1 MATLSF
7 DAESVRGSVRAAAQ
21 DNFFRGLVS
30 NKLGSDRIVDDELID
45 LIVSNPLLDDI
56 FDDLCNLSS
65 GSARIRKAVEESFST
80 SSEEGE
86 IPEDEYHNAA
96 CRQVWMAAVDDPRFN
111 IVLKQAQDEAKL
123 PPPVVRGS
131 GLSGILGILDK
142 IRAALTSGTSKHS
155 DATLAGSVMAALLGG
170 ALAQHY
176 IAPPPTG
183 DAQVRNGG
191 SIASNAVN
199 SEVLKQLATAVTS
212 LNDNV
217 AAQTRYLTALNANL
231 LDQTKAFNN
240 MPKKYGDSIT
250 NLLERNSA
258 DSYSKMAALNG
269 SLTDVKTNVNQ
280 LRSDLDSTNGKVN
293 TLTGQ
298 VDFAAEVKT
307 TLEQIAYGIGP
318 ADQKA
323 TDPLPPL
330 RKSSKDIADA
340 LWALPQDHTGTPTSP
355 SIAKTQSSP
364 ATSAP
369 TFVSST
375 RFNEVS
381 VGTSLQTLAG
391 IAKTEDNAYI
401 RGLPVQSVVSKEDS
415 TEMFERAT
423 DGAPCT
429 IRWHLESHTADDVT
443 LSIFD
448 KDCQSNPPQNP
459 YQLVVD
465 SKWKQVQGTKTE
477 VRWDR
482 TERTKWWSL
491 FDKSAVLALYRK

>member
-30 NKLGSDRIVDDELID
+30 SKLGSDRIVDDELID

-142 IRAALTSGTSKHS
+142 IRAALTSGASKHS
-155 DATLAGSVMAALLGG
+155 DATLAGSVLAAILAG
-170 ALAQHY
+170 ALVRPVISGSSSPQ
-176 IAPPPTG
+176 PPSL
-183 DAQVRNGG
+183 G
-191 SIASNAVN
+191 SSPVNTEVLRQLSSAVN
-199 SEVLKQLATAVTS
+199 SLD
-212 LNDNV
+212 NNV
-217 AAQTRYLTALNANL
+217 AAQTVAVNVLKENVLKQTEAINKLPLTYGNVINNLQKNNLENSYVKFGDLNSSLNRVES
-231 LDQTKAFNN
+231 DVTQINN
-240 MPKKYGDSIT
+240 VLAST
-250 NLLERNSA
+250 NR
-258 DSYSKMAALNG
+258 
-269 SLTDVKTNVNQ
+269 DVKTLQ
-280 LRSDLDSTNGKVN
+280 
-293 TLTGQ
+293 GQ
-298 VDFAAEVKT
+298 VDFATKIKD
-307 TLEQIAYGIGP
+307 TLNQIAYGIGP

-323 TDPLPPL
+323 TDPLPSL
-330 RKSSKDIADA
+330 RRSSKGIADS
-340 LWALPQDHTGTPTSP
+340 LWASPQPGNSASP
-355 SIAKTQSSP
+355 SIPKTLDSQV
-364 ATSAP
+364 TSAI
-369 TFVSST
+369 ST
-375 RFNEVS
+375 AAGSTPANGVS
-381 VGTSLQTLAG
+381 VAASLQTLAG

-415 TEMFERAT
+415 TEIFERAT
-423 DGAPCT
+423 DGVPCT